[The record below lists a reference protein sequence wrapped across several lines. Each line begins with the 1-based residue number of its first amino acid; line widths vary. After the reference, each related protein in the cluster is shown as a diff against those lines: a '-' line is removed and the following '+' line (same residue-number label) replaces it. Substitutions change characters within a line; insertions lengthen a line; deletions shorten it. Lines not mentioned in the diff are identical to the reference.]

1 MSHFA
6 ATAQDSD
13 DVFEGL
19 CDGGGAGVESEEG
32 GGGGGGGSCDNVSR
46 EETAEEWVRVWDG
59 DDVIACCG
67 GECWH
72 RPDTTTLNPLP
83 VRV

>member
-1 MSHFA
+1 
-6 ATAQDSD
+6 
-13 DVFEGL
+13 
-19 CDGGGAGVESEEG
+19 
-32 GGGGGGGSCDNVSR
+32 
-46 EETAEEWVRVWDG
+46 
-59 DDVIACCG
+59 VIACCG